1 MPALHTHEIV
11 LRGRLSGRLLGPFL
25 DDFTDDHHEAG
36 VTRLVGTVRDASHL
50 HGLVAYL
57 ASINAELISIT
68 PVTDPSQI
76 HTSHT
81 PITTTTNFKEQPMIT
96 VSHLTKSYGR
106 RTVVDDLSFELTAG
120 HITGFVGPN
129 GAGKSTTMRMMVG
142 LARPDGG
149 TATYRG
155 LNYAELR
162 DPARTVGVVL
172 DARAMHPGRSARNH
186 LRAMAAISCLPQARV
201 DEVLHLVG
209 LDAAANQ
216 RVGGFSLGMRQRLAI
231 AGALL
236 GNPEVLM
243 LDEPA
248 NGLDPDGIRWLRTM
262 LTNFAS
268 DGGTVF
274 VSSHFITE
282 LATFAHDL
290 VVVGNGRLIT
300 AEPLADTLD
309 RDRSLSLE
317 DILLDLTRDAARYA
331 AA

>member
-1 MPALHTHEIV
+1 
-11 LRGRLSGRLLGPFL
+11 
-25 DDFTDDHHEAG
+25 
-36 VTRLVGTVRDASHL
+36 
-50 HGLVAYL
+50 
-57 ASINAELISIT
+57 
-68 PVTDPSQI
+68 
-76 HTSHT
+76 
-81 PITTTTNFKEQPMIT
+81 MIT
-96 VSHLTKSYGR
+96 VSNLTKSYGKK
-106 RTVVDDLSFELTAG
+106 TVVDDLSFNLAAG

-142 LARPDGG
+142 LARPDHGTVTYGG
-149 TATYRG
+149 VDFS
-155 LNYAELR
+155 ELR

-186 LRAMAAISCLPQARV
+186 LRAMAALSSLAETRV
-201 DEVLHLVG
+201 EEVLHIVG
-209 LDAAANQ
+209 LDAAAGQ

-236 GNPEVLM
+236 GDPEVLM

-262 LTNFAS
+262 LTGFAEE
-268 DGGTVF
+268 GRTVF
-274 VSSHFITE
+274 VSSHFIAE

-300 AEPLADTLD
+300 AEPLTDTLG

-317 DILLDLTRDAARYA
+317 DILLDLTRDAANYA

>member
-1 MPALHTHEIV
+1 
-11 LRGRLSGRLLGPFL
+11 
-25 DDFTDDHHEAG
+25 
-36 VTRLVGTVRDASHL
+36 
-50 HGLVAYL
+50 
-57 ASINAELISIT
+57 
-68 PVTDPSQI
+68 
-76 HTSHT
+76 
-81 PITTTTNFKEQPMIT
+81 MIT

-106 RTVVDDLSFELTAG
+106 RTVVDDLSFELAAG
-120 HITGFVGPN
+120 RITGFVGPN

-142 LARPDGG
+142 LARPDAGEV
-149 TATYRG
+149 TYDG
-155 LNYAELR
+155 SKYADLR
-162 DPARTVGVVL
+162 DPARRVGVVL

-186 LRAMAAISCLPQARV
+186 LRAMAAISSLPEIRV

-209 LDAAANQ
+209 LDAAADQ

-236 GNPEVLM
+236 GDPEVLM

-262 LTNFAS
+262 LTGFAD

-274 VSSHFITE
+274 VSSHFIAE

-290 VVVGNGRLIT
+290 VVVGNGRLLT
-300 AEPLADTLD
+300 AEPLAETLD

-317 DILLDLTRDAARYA
+317 DILLDLTRDAARFA
-331 AA
+331 SA

>member
-1 MPALHTHEIV
+1 
-11 LRGRLSGRLLGPFL
+11 
-25 DDFTDDHHEAG
+25 
-36 VTRLVGTVRDASHL
+36 
-50 HGLVAYL
+50 
-57 ASINAELISIT
+57 
-68 PVTDPSQI
+68 
-76 HTSHT
+76 
-81 PITTTTNFKEQPMIT
+81 MIT
-96 VSHLTKSYGR
+96 VSHITKSYGR
-106 RTVVDDLSFELTAG
+106 RTVVDDLSFELAAG
-120 HITGFVGPN
+120 RITGFVGPN

-142 LARPDGG
+142 LARPDSGEV
-149 TATYRG
+149 TYRG
-155 LNYAELR
+155 AGYADLR

-186 LRAMAAISCLPQARV
+186 LAAMAALSSLPVVRV

-209 LDAAANQ
+209 LDEAADQ

-236 GNPEVLM
+236 GDPEVLM

-262 LTNFAS
+262 LNGFA
-268 DGGTVF
+268 DAGGTVF
-274 VSSHFITE
+274 VSSHFIAE

-300 AEPLADTLD
+300 AEPLTDTLD
-309 RDRSLSLE
+309 RDPSLSLE

>member
-1 MPALHTHEIV
+1 
-11 LRGRLSGRLLGPFL
+11 
-25 DDFTDDHHEAG
+25 
-36 VTRLVGTVRDASHL
+36 
-50 HGLVAYL
+50 
-57 ASINAELISIT
+57 
-68 PVTDPSQI
+68 
-76 HTSHT
+76 
-81 PITTTTNFKEQPMIT
+81 MIT

-106 RTVVDDLSFELTAG
+106 HTVVDDLSFELTAG
-120 HITGFVGPN
+120 RITGFVGPN

-142 LARPDGG
+142 LARPDAGEV
-149 TATYRG
+149 TYSG
-155 LNYAELR
+155 SNYADLR

-186 LRAMAAISCLPQARV
+186 LRAMAALSLLSEARV
-201 DEVLHLVG
+201 DEVLHVVG
-209 LDAAANQ
+209 LDAAAGQ

-236 GNPEVLM
+236 GEPEVLM

-262 LTNFAS
+262 LTNFAN

-274 VSSHFITE
+274 VSSHFIAE

-300 AEPLADTLD
+300 AEPLATTLE

-317 DILLDLTRDAARYA
+317 DILLDLTRAAALYA

>member
-1 MPALHTHEIV
+1 
-11 LRGRLSGRLLGPFL
+11 
-25 DDFTDDHHEAG
+25 
-36 VTRLVGTVRDASHL
+36 
-50 HGLVAYL
+50 
-57 ASINAELISIT
+57 
-68 PVTDPSQI
+68 
-76 HTSHT
+76 
-81 PITTTTNFKEQPMIT
+81 MIT
-96 VSHLTKSYGR
+96 VSHLTKSYAK
-106 RTVVDDLSFELTAG
+106 RTVVDDLSFELAAG

-149 TATYRG
+149 TVTFNG
-155 LNYAELR
+155 SNYADLR

-186 LRAMAAISCLPQARV
+186 LSAMAALSSLPEARV

-209 LDAAANQ
+209 LDTAATQ

-236 GNPEVLM
+236 GDPDVLM

-248 NGLDPDGIRWLRTM
+248 NGLDPNGIRWLRTM
-262 LTNFAS
+262 LTDFAN

-274 VSSHFITE
+274 VSSHFIAE

-300 AEPLADTLD
+300 VEPLAETLD

-317 DILLDLTRDAARYA
+317 DILLDLTGDSANYA
-331 AA
+331 AV

>member
-1 MPALHTHEIV
+1 
-11 LRGRLSGRLLGPFL
+11 
-25 DDFTDDHHEAG
+25 
-36 VTRLVGTVRDASHL
+36 
-50 HGLVAYL
+50 
-57 ASINAELISIT
+57 
-68 PVTDPSQI
+68 
-76 HTSHT
+76 
-81 PITTTTNFKEQPMIT
+81 MIT
-96 VSHLTKSYGR
+96 VFHLTKSYGKK
-106 RTVVDDLSFELTAG
+106 TVVDDLSFNLAAG

-142 LARPDGG
+142 LARPDHGTVTYGG
-149 TATYRG
+149 VD
-155 LNYAELR
+155 YAELR

-186 LRAMAAISCLPQARV
+186 LLAMAAMSSLAETRV
-201 DEVLHLVG
+201 EEVLHLVG
-209 LDAAANQ
+209 LDAAAGQ

-236 GNPEVLM
+236 GDPEVLM

-262 LTNFAS
+262 LTGFA
-268 DGGTVF
+268 DEGRTVF
-274 VSSHFITE
+274 VSSHFIAE

-300 AEPLADTLD
+300 AEPLTDTLG

-331 AA
+331 AV

>member
-1 MPALHTHEIV
+1 
-11 LRGRLSGRLLGPFL
+11 
-25 DDFTDDHHEAG
+25 
-36 VTRLVGTVRDASHL
+36 
-50 HGLVAYL
+50 
-57 ASINAELISIT
+57 
-68 PVTDPSQI
+68 
-76 HTSHT
+76 
-81 PITTTTNFKEQPMIT
+81 
-96 VSHLTKSYGR
+96 
-106 RTVVDDLSFELTAG
+106 
-120 HITGFVGPN
+120 
-129 GAGKSTTMRMMVG
+129 MRMMVG

-149 TATYRG
+149 SVTYNG
-155 LNYAELR
+155 STYSDLR

-186 LRAMAAISCLPQARV
+186 LLAMAAMSSLAETRV
-201 DEVLHLVG
+201 DKVLHLVG

-236 GNPEVLM
+236 GDPEVLM

-262 LTNFAS
+262 LTSFAS
-268 DGGTVF
+268 EGRTVF
-274 VSSHFITE
+274 VSSHFIAE

-300 AEPLADTLD
+300 AEPLAQTLE

-317 DILLDLTRDAARYA
+317 DILLDLTRDAASYA

>member
-1 MPALHTHEIV
+1 
-11 LRGRLSGRLLGPFL
+11 
-25 DDFTDDHHEAG
+25 
-36 VTRLVGTVRDASHL
+36 
-50 HGLVAYL
+50 
-57 ASINAELISIT
+57 
-68 PVTDPSQI
+68 
-76 HTSHT
+76 
-81 PITTTTNFKEQPMIT
+81 MIT
-96 VSHLTKSYGR
+96 VSHLTKSYGK

-120 HITGFVGPN
+120 RITGFVGPN

-142 LARPDGG
+142 LARPDDG
-149 TATYRG
+149 TVTFSGSTYAD
-155 LNYAELR
+155 LC

-186 LRAMAAISCLPQARV
+186 LLAMAAISSLPEARV
-201 DEVLHLVG
+201 DSMLHLVG
-209 LDAAANQ
+209 LDTAANQ

-236 GNPEVLM
+236 GDPEVLM

-262 LTNFAS
+262 LTGFAN

-274 VSSHFITE
+274 VSSHFIAE

-300 AEPLADTLD
+300 AEPLSETLD

-317 DILLDLTRDAARYA
+317 DILLDLTHDAARYA

>member
-1 MPALHTHEIV
+1 
-11 LRGRLSGRLLGPFL
+11 
-25 DDFTDDHHEAG
+25 
-36 VTRLVGTVRDASHL
+36 
-50 HGLVAYL
+50 
-57 ASINAELISIT
+57 
-68 PVTDPSQI
+68 
-76 HTSHT
+76 
-81 PITTTTNFKEQPMIT
+81 MIT
-96 VSHLTKSYGR
+96 VSHLTKTYGR
-106 RTVVDDLSFELTAG
+106 KPVVDDLSFELATG
-120 HITGFVGPN
+120 RITGFVGPN

-149 TATYRG
+149 EVTYRG
-155 LNYAELR
+155 ASFTELR

-186 LRAMAAISCLPQARV
+186 LRAMAALSSVPVARV
-201 DEVLHLVG
+201 DEVLHVVG
-209 LDAAANQ
+209 LGAAADQ

-236 GNPEVLM
+236 GEPEVLM

-262 LTNFAS
+262 LTDFAD

-274 VSSHFITE
+274 VSSHFIAE

-300 AEPLADTLD
+300 AEPLVDTLD

-317 DILLDLTRDAARYA
+317 DILLDLTRSAARYA